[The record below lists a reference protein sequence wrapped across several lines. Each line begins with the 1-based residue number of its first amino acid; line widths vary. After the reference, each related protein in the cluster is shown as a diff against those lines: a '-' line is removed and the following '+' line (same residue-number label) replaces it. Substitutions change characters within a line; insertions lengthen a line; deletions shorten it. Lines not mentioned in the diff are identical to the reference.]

1 MAKEGSKLTPVTV
14 NFDDKQRAKLAAIA
28 EREDRSLAGQI
39 RHLVSRA
46 LEQQGRGDCSMSV
59 RPSIR
64 GFALALVFLALISIA
79 PPAHA
84 AVLVMCSSGAAG
96 SQKASR
102 VSNPTG
108 GTYPLDQNGCA
119 LMAQSDVPYFRTQGF
134 TPGAGI
140 GVAYAGGITAN
151 TTAINS
157 PVLPANAYIDNI
169 VINETAGNAVTGGVD
184 IGTAASGTQIASA
197 VAVGANALVPLADTA
212 LLKRVFNSSGTPV
225 AQQIFF
231 TCHTGCNSASLNITI
246 LWRYF

>member
-1 MAKEGSKLTPVTV
+1 MSENV
-14 NFDDKQRAKLAAIA
+14 R
-28 EREDRSLAGQI
+28 
-39 RHLVSRA
+39 
-46 LEQQGRGDCSMSV
+46 RGL
-59 RPSIR
+59 
-64 GFALALVFLALISIA
+64 ALALVFLALISAA

-84 AVLVMCSSGAAG
+84 AVLVMCSPGAAG
-96 SQKASR
+96 SQKSHR

-108 GTYPLDQNGCA
+108 GTYALDQNGCA

-134 TPGAGI
+134 APGSGT
-140 GVAYAGGITAN
+140 GVLYAGGITAN
-151 TTAINS
+151 TTTVNS

-184 IGTAASGTQIASA
+184 IGTAASGAQIASA
-197 VAVGANALVPLADTA
+197 VAVGANALASIADTA

-231 TCHTGCNSASLNITI
+231 TCHSACNSASLNVTI